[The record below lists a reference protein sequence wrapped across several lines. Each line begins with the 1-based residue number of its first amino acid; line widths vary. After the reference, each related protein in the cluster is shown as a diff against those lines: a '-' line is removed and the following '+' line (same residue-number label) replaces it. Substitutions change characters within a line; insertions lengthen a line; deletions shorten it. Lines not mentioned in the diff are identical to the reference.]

1 MKRKFNHYL
10 ITFHHEALKLNS
22 GNILTLSTYIIE
34 STHNF
39 MKKYFTSFNK
49 MKEISREILKANGHL
64 RQMYFNIRQIY
75 LRQTFFKTNKF
86 NPCSDFKTSG
96 IS

>member
-22 GNILTLSTYIIE
+22 GNTLTLSTYIIE

-39 MKKYFTSFNK
+39 MKKYFTSYIK

-64 RQMYFNIRQIY
+64 RQ
-75 LRQTFFKTNKF
+75 
-86 NPCSDFKTSG
+86 
-96 IS
+96 ISCAISVFLGA